1 MVRTTYAEVAAPFPP
16 FALRTLRTGTRFP
29 VRLKVA
35 ALAGAA
41 VIVTLSILLMPTY
54 GRVRSALAR
63 AQGERLAAIANSAAA
78 QLPPTFATALE
89 TTARD
94 SLVIP
99 ATVRDVIRRLRIEN
113 NDALGAG
120 NELIALD
127 VVVRDPKGPFR
138 YVLQSERMTSAGDVW
153 SPADLLADRV
163 ANGRSGATGVYDVN
177 GDQVLAGAVPI
188 VNADNKVVGGVV
200 ATGRADAL
208 LADARRAVVDLALY
222 AALAFALAS
231 GVAYLAAKQV
241 TSGIVELSGQA
252 ERVARGNLRESLA
265 YESDDEVG
273 QLAGSFREMT
283 AGLRML
289 VSELDTGAVD
299 VASTAEELASSAEEM
314 TASTEEVS
322 GAASAI
328 ADAAAS
334 QTRGIAAASEA
345 SSRVAARAVAVASHA
360 EQARNAADVAQRT
373 TRRGTVAA
381 GEALSAMAE
390 ISAVTGA
397 AVPAVVEL
405 GEKSQRIG
413 KITDAIGVI
422 ARQTNLLALNAA
434 IEASRAG
441 EHGRG
446 FAVVADEVRKLAAES
461 ARALDQ
467 IRTLAAEIRTSAV
480 RTEEQILVASDRVTA
495 GEAVIRASAE
505 ALTQIDRE
513 IAGARTAVDRIVEAA
528 DAQRGEAESLAGEI
542 EALAAT
548 AEMNSSTAEQVSA
561 VVEEQSAAMSNIAS
575 SSQHLAEVAERLKG
589 SLRRFEI

>member
-1 MVRTTYAEVAAPFPP
+1 M
-16 FALRTLRTGTRFP
+16 
-29 VRLKVA
+29 A

-41 VIVTLSILLMPTY
+41 VLVTLGIMLWPAYT
-54 GRVRSALAR
+54 RVRGALAR

-78 QLPPTFATALE
+78 QLPPEFAAALGS
-89 TTARD
+89 TPRD
-94 SLVIP
+94 SLAIP
-99 ATVRDVIRRLRIEN
+99 TAVRDVIRRSRIEN

-127 VVVRDPKGPFR
+127 VVARDPKGSFR
-138 YVLQSERMTSAGDVW
+138 YVLQSERMTTSGDVW
-153 SPADLLADRV
+153 TAADLLTDRV
-163 ANGRSGATGVYDVN
+163 AAGRTGATGVYEVD
-177 GDQVLAGAVPI
+177 GDRVLAGAVPI
-188 VNADNKVVGGVV
+188 VNAEHKVVGGVI

-208 LADARRAVVDLALY
+208 LTDARRAVTDLAFL
-222 AALAFALAS
+222 ALVAFLLAV
-231 GVAYLAAKQV
+231 GAAYLAARQL
-241 TSGIVELSGQA
+241 TAGMVELSSQA
-252 ERVARGNLRESLA
+252 EKVARGNLREELA
-265 YESDDEVG
+265 FESDDEVG

-283 AGLRML
+283 VGLRTL
-289 VSELDTGAVD
+289 VQELDSGAVD
-299 VASTAEELASSAEEM
+299 VAATAEELASSAEEM

-334 QTRGIAAASEA
+334 QTRGIANASEA

-373 TRRGTVAA
+373 TRRGTIAA
-381 GEALSAMAE
+381 GEALDAMAE
-390 ISAVTGA
+390 ISKVTGA

-413 KITDAIGVI
+413 KITDAIGAI

-461 ARALDQ
+461 SRALDQ
-467 IRTLAAEIRTSAV
+467 IRKLAVEIRTSAV
-480 RTEEQILVASDRVTA
+480 KTEEQILIASDRVTA

-528 DAQRGEAESLAGEI
+528 DEQRGEAEALATEI
-542 EALAAT
+542 ESLAAT

-589 SLRRFEI
+589 SLRRFEL